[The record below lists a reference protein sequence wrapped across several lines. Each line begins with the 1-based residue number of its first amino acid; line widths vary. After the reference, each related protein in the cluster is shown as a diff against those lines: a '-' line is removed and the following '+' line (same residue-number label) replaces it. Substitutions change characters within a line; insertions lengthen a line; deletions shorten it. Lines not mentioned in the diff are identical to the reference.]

1 MHCITWSSHYAAGL
15 CKCKWRLDLIHT
27 AGTVRKESRRQVNNP
42 LIVYILLLDLGEPRW
57 ATISLVLIL
66 VRPHGSSSDDCD
78 SPVYILLLY
87 CSISFRIIH
96 LLQSSLYNTPSSG
109 HITKKWFCWNFGEI
123 FNPFVHWWAISC
135 HIYYHKTWLT
145 YLPKVLNK
153 CLNGN
158 I

>member
-15 CKCKWRLDLIHT
+15 CRCKWRLDLIHT
-27 AGTVRKESRRQVNNP
+27 AGTVRKESRLQVNNP
-42 LIVYILLLDLGEPRW
+42 LIVYILLLDLGAPRW
-57 ATISLVLIL
+57 ATVSLVLIL

-109 HITKKWFCWNFGEI
+109 NITKKNG
-123 FNPFVHWWAISC
+123 FVETLGTFSTLLSTDEQYHV
-135 HIYYHKTWLT
+135 IYIIIK
-145 YLPKVLNK
+145 PD
-153 CLNGN
+153 
-158 I
+158 